1 MINFIGLKEQQE
13 RLRERIDS
21 RIANVLNHGKYI
33 LGPEIEEL
41 EERLSKYVG
50 SKFCITCSS
59 GTDALLMS
67 LMSQDI
73 GPGDAIITTPF
84 TYIAT
89 AEVVQLLGGRTYFC
103 DINPQTFN
111 IETHNLEDAF
121 NQASDDGYQVR
132 GIIAVDI
139 FGLPS
144 RYRILDEFA
153 KDKSIFLVQDMAQSF
168 GSSIRN
174 KKSGTFGDMG
184 ATSFFPSKPLGC
196 YGDGG
201 AIFTDN
207 PDSAEK
213 LRSIR
218 VHGAGKDKYDN
229 IRVGINGRLDTIQA
243 AILIEKL
250 DVFKE
255 ELLQRQTIANYYKQ
269 NLNTEFETQYIPK
282 EYISAHAL
290 FPVVAADQSHR
301 EKAMK
306 ALSDNNIPSMIYY
319 KKPLHLQ
326 KTFLEKGDHYPTF
339 SNSENLSKKIF
350 SLPFHPYLSEEDMD
364 KILSVL
370 NNVKR

>member
-13 RLRERIDS
+13 KLRILIDS
-21 RIANVLNHGKYI
+21 RIANVLDHGKYI
-33 LGPEIEEL
+33 LGPEIDEL
-41 EERLSKYVG
+41 EKRLSEYVG

-67 LMSQDI
+67 LMSKDI

-89 AEVVQLLGGRTYFC
+89 AEVVQLLGGKTYFC
-103 DINPQTFN
+103 DINPLTFN
-111 IETHNLEDAF
+111 LDIENLDNTY
-121 NQASDDGYQVR
+121 NQAANDGYQVK

-144 RYRILDEFA
+144 RYRLLEKFA
-153 KDKSIFLVQDMAQSF
+153 KDKSIFLLQDMAQSF
-168 GSSIRN
+168 GSSIKNR
-174 KKSGTFGDMG
+174 KSGTFGDMG

-207 PDSAEK
+207 SDTAEK

-229 IRVGINGRLDTIQA
+229 VRVGINGRLDTIQA

-250 DVFKE
+250 DIFKE
-255 ELLQRQTIANYYKQ
+255 EFLQRQKIATYYKKH
-269 NLNTEFETQYIPK
+269 LNNEFETQYIPK

-290 FPVVAADQSHR
+290 FPIVAADQSHR
-301 EKAMK
+301 ERAMK

-326 KTFLEKGDHYPTF
+326 KTFLRESDNYLTY
-339 SNSENLSKKIF
+339 SNSENLSKRIF
-350 SLPFHPYLSEEDMD
+350 SLPFHPYLSENDLD
-364 KILSVL
+364 KIL
-370 NNVKR
+370 NVIENVRG